1 MILLPRNERK
11 KFETEGGMGN
21 FDLGTRLLPEI
32 EFHRRR
38 ERERERDRFQLH
50 SFLPSLSPPPPSFIQ
65 RLSFASPLLIKD
77 NRVTFDVGPRFLFF
91 FFTCTDC
98 TQGYRKTN
106 GREASLWRSCV
117 KFLSNLTRDRA
128 RIRR

>member
-1 MILLPRNERK
+1 
-11 KFETEGGMGN
+11 MGN

-91 FFTCTDC
+91 FLHVPTVHKDIER
-98 TQGYRKTN
+98 QMV
-106 GREASLWRSCV
+106 E
-117 KFLSNLTRDRA
+117 
-128 RIRR
+128 RRRCGGAV

>member
-38 ERERERDRFQLH
+38 EKERGIVSNCIP
-50 SFLPSLSPPPPSFIQ
+50 SFLPFSSSSKLYPTFVV
-65 RLSFASPLLIKD
+65 
-77 NRVTFDVGPRFLFF
+77 RVAAF
-91 FFTCTDC
+91 
-98 TQGYRKTN
+98 N
-106 GREASLWRSCV
+106 
-117 KFLSNLTRDRA
+117 
-128 RIRR
+128 